1 MSLRLRRRNW
11 RTSNREV
18 GGDMASERTGVYPGT
33 FDPVT
38 SGHMEVMRR
47 SLKLVDRLV
56 IGPAT
61 NIGKGPLFSLEERI
75 DIIKDDIADFSQA
88 DRDRIKIVPFDG
100 LLIHF
105 ARDVGASMI
114 IRGLRAVSDFEYE
127 IQMANMNARME
138 PNIETIFLMASDRH
152 QFISSSLVKDIA
164 RLGGDTSQFVS
175 KKVFERLKAKFK
187 RCLTAPGAALT
198 VGPAHHIRAPRGVS
212 ACGATPERARSSA
225 VEHLTFNQVVVGS
238 IPTGLT
244 TARGKETLGSCRR

>member
-1 MSLRLRRRNW
+1 MGKW
-11 RTSNREV
+11 
-18 GGDMASERTGVYPGT
+18 GQDMASERVGVYPGT

-38 SGHMEVMRR
+38 SGHMEVIRR
-47 SLKLVDRLV
+47 SLRLVDKLV

-61 NIGKGPLFSLEERI
+61 NIGKGPLFSLQERI
-75 DIIKDDIADFSQA
+75 DIIKDDIEDFSA
-88 DRDRIKIVPFDG
+88 TDKARIQLAPFDG

-105 ARDVGASMI
+105 AREVGASVI

-152 QFISSSLVKDIA
+152 QFIASSLVKDIA

-187 RCLTAPGAALT
+187 KA
-198 VGPAHHIRAPRGVS
+198 
-212 ACGATPERARSSA
+212 
-225 VEHLTFNQVVVGS
+225 
-238 IPTGLT
+238 
-244 TARGKETLGSCRR
+244 